1 MWQGLM
7 GDDLLGHFK
16 VKTAVNCN
24 LAPYRFIIG
33 WCFLHLQWLTKLKKF
48 KSTYPFPSWT
58 YFVALFYFCWFSG
71 SDCRY
76 LTMAPAN
83 KSEESVILS
92 IIISN
97 QTSFIHNFTQL
108 NTCKHMHSFLRF
120 LSKCK
125 EIKVT
130 GYIVPSRMSCAS
142 DLVCS
147 G

>member
-1 MWQGLM
+1 M
-7 GDDLLGHFK
+7 GDDLLGHCK

-24 LAPYRFIIG
+24 LAPHRFIIG
-33 WCFLHLQWLTKLKKF
+33 WCFLHIQWLTKLKKF
-48 KSTYPFPSWT
+48 KSTYPFPSRT
-58 YFVALFYFCWFSG
+58 YFVVLFYFWWFSG

-120 LSKCK
+120 LSKCE

-130 GYIVPSRMSCAS
+130 GYIVPSGMSCAS
-142 DLVCS
+142 DLMCS
-147 G
+147 S